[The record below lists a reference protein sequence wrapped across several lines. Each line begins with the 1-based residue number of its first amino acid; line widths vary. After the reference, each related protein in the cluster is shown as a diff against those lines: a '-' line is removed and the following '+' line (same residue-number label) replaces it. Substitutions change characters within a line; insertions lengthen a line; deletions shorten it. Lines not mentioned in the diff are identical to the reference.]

1 MAAAAALRG
10 RVSARGKAA
19 CAAAALL
26 AACVLLPSP
35 ARADSWF
42 VTVAGL
48 GGEPDY
54 EQRFSE
60 EAQELERT
68 LQAAGP
74 ATHVRTLAGSGATRE
89 QLLAALQDVAGHA
102 HPEDDFILILIGH
115 GSFDGVQYKL
125 NLPGPDI
132 SAEAIAAAC
141 ARIPSKRQLIVNTT
155 EASGGSVAV
164 LAHGGRA
171 VIAAT
176 KSGTERNATVFARY
190 FVEALQDSQADVNK
204 DDAISALEA
213 FEYATAKTAAF
224 YESGKRLATE
234 HAVFDDLGGQGPAVR
249 AASADSGAGRLLASL
264 TLVRL
269 GAGAAVAATPEK
281 RRLLARK
288 QQLLERIDTLKYQ
301 RAALSPQ
308 EYRQS
313 LTEAL
318 VQLAKVQQEIDQ

>member
-1 MAAAAALRG
+1 
-10 RVSARGKAA
+10 VSARDTAA
-19 CAAAALL
+19 RAVVALL
-26 AACVLLPSP
+26 AACVLLPAQ

-54 EQRFSE
+54 EQRFNE

-74 ATHVRTLAGSGATRE
+74 ATHVRTLVGGGATRA
-89 QLLAALQDVAGHA
+89 QLLATLQEIGGQA

-141 ARIPSKRQLIVNTT
+141 ARIPAKRQLIVNTT
-155 EASGGSVAV
+155 EASGGSVAA

-269 GAGAAVAATPEK
+269 AAGAAVAATPEK